1 MHAAT
6 RCRIVASG
14 FLWRPAA
21 LSVMTMAVLLLAGG
35 SASAQ
40 SVVPNGRLPA
50 SNCFQCHGTNGRG
63 PGFEELSDKSAHD
76 IFKEVREMRSD
87 DDNDLMAHHAR
98 GYTNAQVPDLSR
110 YLSRQR

>member
-1 MHAAT
+1 MET
-6 RCRIVASG
+6 RGLVRHDHGSLAPG
-14 FLWRPAA
+14 WRKCQRAFGRAQRPFAGQQL
-21 LSVMTMAVLLLAGG
+21 LSV
-35 SASAQ
+35 SRHQ
-40 SVVPNGRLPA
+40 W
-50 SNCFQCHGTNGRG
+50 

-98 GYTNAQVPDLSR
+98 GYTNAQVRDLSR